1 MFILHWAQ
9 MVLTGKVEKYDYRSA
24 KKNQQHYGSSKPPEY
39 DFTLVN
45 APVYLYWSDADWLG
59 DKKDIEEYLLPSL
72 PPQYL
77 VQNNH
82 LSDFNHLDFIW
93 GLNAAKMIY
102 EPIIE
107 ICKNDAGI

>member
-1 MFILHWAQ
+1 
-9 MVLTGKVEKYDYRSA
+9 MVLTGKVEKYDYRTS

-59 DKKDIEEYLLPSL
+59 DAKDIEEYLLPNL
-72 PPQYL
+72 PPKYL

-82 LSDFNHLDFIW
+82 IADFNHLDFIW

-102 EPIIE
+102 QPMID
-107 ICKNDAGI
+107 ICKQDAGI